1 MKYFSYIVQSL
12 NAINNANM
20 STELNLHSKKYLECL
35 LAGKRKEA
43 AEICRNYFNEQNTIR
58 ELYDIV
64 ITPALYEVGQLW
76 EHNMISVAAEHL
88 ATAITEGILNEFY
101 PQIIPQEYNGKK
113 VVLTCV
119 TNEEHQVGIKMV
131 ADIFELHGWESF
143 FLGIGAPVNE
153 LKSFIR
159 DINPQCIAISLSVYF
174 NHKILTEMINELSNT
189 FPDIPVIVGG
199 QAFTHKGAALES
211 ISGMA
216 KYIATLS
223 DLESYI
229 LSQNPA

>member
-1 MKYFSYIVQSL
+1 
-12 NAINNANM
+12 M

-43 AEICRNYFNEQNTIR
+43 GIICREYFNKQKDIR
-58 ELYDIV
+58 DLYDNV

-101 PQIIPQEYNGKK
+101 PEIIPHEYNGKK

-131 ADIFELHGWESF
+131 ADIFEIHGWESF
-143 FLGIGAPVNE
+143 FLGIGAPVSE
-153 LKSFIR
+153 LKTFIE
-159 DINPQCIAISLSVYF
+159 DIKPQCIAISLSVYF

-199 QAFTHKGAALES
+199 QAFTQKGAALES
-211 ISGMA
+211 ISDKA
-216 KYIATLS
+216 AYVATLS

>member
-1 MKYFSYIVQSL
+1 
-12 NAINNANM
+12 M
-20 STELNLHSKKYLECL
+20 STVLNHHSKKYLECL

-159 DINPQCIAISLSVYF
+159 DIKPQCIAISLSVYF

-199 QAFTHKGAALES
+199 QAFTHKGAALDS
-211 ISGMA
+211 ISDKA
-216 KYIATLS
+216 TYVATLS